1 MNDRIRYIRKNM
13 LNLSMEEFGEIIGIS
28 KSAVSQIEAGT
39 NRPSDRTVKLIC
51 SKFNVNEDW
60 LRNGNEPMLKDL
72 QDFGEICAEIA
83 ANDEKAMKCII
94 KYYELSDDDKK
105 LVWKYME
112 VLAKMLKDGGD

>member
-1 MNDRIRYIRKNM
+1 MNTRIKYVRKNV

-39 NRPSDRTVKLIC
+39 NNPSERTVKLIC
-51 SKFNVNEDW
+51 SKFNVNEGW
-60 LRNGNEPMLKDL
+60 LRNGNEPMIKTV

-83 ANDEKAMKCII
+83 ANDEKAMKCIT

-105 LVWKYME
+105 LIWKYMD